1 MMQESSGY
9 RGGLRSGCVDFGIGE
24 VGGAVWVRA
33 CCVGDVPRRRRYFAW
48 GVCGNDFDRFMCF

>member
-1 MMQESSGY
+1 M
-9 RGGLRSGCVDFGIGE
+9 LGCVDFGIGE